1 MQKTSIKRLLA
12 SLLAAVVGM
21 SALASCGGGNTTSS
35 SSGESGSSSQAE
47 SSDSDSSASGVPL
60 VVAYDTF
67 NQKFNPF
74 YYTVAYDGDVASVC
88 IDTLLTND
96 RSGEMVLSGIEGET
110 RTYNG
115 TEYTYDGLADCE
127 IDQGEDTT
135 TYTFKL
141 REGVKFADGEE
152 LNADD
157 LIFSLYVVLDPTY
170 TGIITLYSEDI
181 VGLQA
186 YRTQTSDEL
195 YEKYG
200 AMYDYFEA
208 NGDAGEYGEDM
219 LASYDAAVKQAWTDD
234 LQGIVDNVY
243 QNYAADVA
251 SYMPEVDTAALDSSE
266 ELKIA
271 YAMLMWSFG
280 SYDSGVLTATDSGE
294 TFDIAGGSYPTM
306 EDFYEEVTAKYAT
319 AADYDA
325 AGESATGS
333 SVTAT
338 AKSDFIV
345 NASAEDESSSE
356 SGVPNISGIKKV
368 DDYTVSVTTNGFSA
382 TTIYKLAGVP
392 LAPMHYY
399 GDESKYDYEDNQFGF
414 DFGDL
419 SGVENNLE
427 PMGTGPYQLDKYE
440 NRTVYLAANENYWKG
455 APKIKEMQWKE
466 TQESDKTAAV
476 GTGTA
481 DMAEPQGSIDTL
493 AEISSY
499 NSNGETTGDKLTTYF
514 YDMLGYGLIGIN
526 AHNVN
531 VGGEPDSDASKNL
544 RKGFAT
550 ILAVYRDIAMTSYYG
565 DAAKVIEYST
575 SASGWAYPS
584 ITDPDYKV
592 AYSTDVDGNPI
603 YTDDMTDE
611 ERYAAALEAAKGF
624 FMAAGYTWDDAT
636 GKFTAAP
643 EGAKM
648 SYEVL
653 IGGGGTGDHPDFLLL
668 EYAREAL
675 DSIGI
680 TLVINDPSDTNEI
693 WNAKDANTTELWVQ
707 SWSLS
712 LDPDPMQIW
721 HSRNVPGLPGST
733 GSNGANLVD
742 EKMDELIMESRSSSE
757 TEYRKAIL
765 KQVYELILDWGVE
778 VPVFQRQN
786 IYVFSSER
794 VNIDTITPDITTYW
808 DWMHD
813 LEKLEMN

>member
-1 MQKTSIKRLLA
+1 MQKTSMKRMLA
-12 SLLAAVVGM
+12 CLLAAVVSA
-21 SALASCGGGNTTSS
+21 SALASCNSGNTTSS
-35 SSGESGSSSQAE
+35 SSAESGSSSQAE
-47 SSDSDSSASGVPL
+47 SSSSTDSDTGVPL

-88 IDTLLTND
+88 VDSLLSND
-96 RSGEMVLSGIEGET
+96 RSGEMVLKGVEGET
-110 RTYNG
+110 RKYNG
-115 TEYTYDGLADCE
+115 TEYSDDRLAHCT
-127 IDQGEDTT
+127 IDQGDDTT

-152 LNADD
+152 LTADD
-157 LIFSLYVVLDPTY
+157 LIFSLYVVLDPNY

-195 YEKYG
+195 YQKYSE
-200 AMYDYFEA
+200 MYDYFSE
-208 NGDAGEYGEDM
+208 NGDAGEYGDE
-219 LASYDAAVKQAWTDD
+219 LFTSYQDTLKQTWMDD
-234 LQGIVDNVY
+234 LQATVDYVY
-243 QNYAADVA
+243 ENYGADVA

-280 SYDSGVLTATDSGE
+280 TYDGGVLTATDSGE
-294 TFDIAGGSYPTM
+294 TFDIAGGTYPTM
-306 EDFYEEVTAKYAT
+306 DDFYEEVTAKYPT

-325 AGESATGS
+325 AGESASGGS
-333 SVTAT
+333 VVSTAEST
-338 AKSDFIV
+338 FITDSS
-345 NASAEDESSSE
+345 ASDESSDGA
-356 SGVPNISGIKKV
+356 GVPNISGIQKL

-399 GDESKYDYEDNQFGF
+399 GDASKYDYENNQFGF

-419 SGVENNLE
+419 SGVESNLE
-427 PMGTGPYQLDKYE
+427 PMGTGPYVFDKYE
-440 NRTVYLAANENYWKG
+440 NRIVYLNANENYWKG
-455 APKIKEMQWKE
+455 APKIKQMQWKE
-466 TQESDKTAAV
+466 TQESDKTAAI

-493 AEISSY
+493 QEISSY
-499 NSNGETTGDKLTTYF
+499 NSNGETTGDKMTTYF

-531 VGGEPDSDASKNL
+531 VGGDPASDASKDL
-544 RKGFAT
+544 RKAFAT
-550 ILAVYRDIAMTSYYG
+550 VLAVYRDIAMTSYYG
-565 DAAKVIEYST
+565 EAAKVIEYST
-575 SASGWAYPS
+575 SASSWAYPAV
-584 ITDPDYKV
+584 TDPDYKV

-611 ERYAAALEAAKGF
+611 ERYAAALEAAKGYF
-624 FMAAGYTWDDAT
+624 IAAGYTWDEAS

-648 SYEVL
+648 SYECM
-653 IGGGGTGDHPDFLLL
+653 IGGGGSGDHPDFLLL
-668 EYAREAL
+668 EYARDAL
-675 DSIGI
+675 ESIGI
-680 TLVINDPSDTNEI
+680 TLVINDPSDTNEV

-721 HSRNVPGLPGST
+721 HSSNVPGLPGST

-742 EKMDELIMESRSSSE
+742 DKMDELIMESRSSADS
-757 TEYRKAIL
+757 EYRKAIL
-765 KQVYELILDWGVE
+765 KQVYDLILDWGVE

-786 IYVFSSER
+786 IYVFSTER
-794 VNIDTITPDITTYW
+794 VNLDTLTPDITTYW
-808 DWMHD
+808 NWMHD